1 MIARTIRRTSS
12 AFTVAAM
19 IAVAGLALPSVSWA
33 QDSKPAESGAK
44 AASETDLLK
53 DFIHFTRIARYDVA
67 AQVGS
72 ELLGRGIKPKDFV
85 SMVDGAGEQARF
97 DETVG
102 RAMRVGSL
110 EPIAGAM
117 YKLYES
123 GRLAAARDPGEI
135 AENIKKLT
143 GTVQGRIRA
152 STRLKAAGEYAMP
165 QLLNALMDRDNPALR
180 SEAQRVLVE
189 IGSQSVIPLATAMV
203 HSEPAQAE
211 RLADVLGLIGHRAAL
226 PFLADLKTSSTVAN
240 VKASTERAMNRIDPG
255 SVNAGVADLYL
266 GLAERYYGQSRDVTS
281 FGGEDF
287 QLLWSYNPSSG
298 LNMTG
303 IRTAVY
309 HEAMAMAL
317 AERALT
323 IDAGNQQAL
332 GLWLASNL
340 RREIQTPQG
349 YENPAYAADRRDAM
363 YFAVA
368 AGAGPSQA
376 VLARAVD
383 AKDTMLARKAIGA
396 IERTAG
402 SGALTAKTG
411 DRSPL
416 VEALTYPNRRVQ
428 YEAALALGASQPSA
442 PFAGSE
448 RVVPTLAA
456 TIREASAK
464 YAGIIARDNE
474 QYQAIRK
481 ILEQDG
487 YTVLSRGSSLTELDG
502 AIAEV
507 PAVDLLVAVDPNAT
521 EVPALITSIRG
532 TTRTAATPLLAL
544 TTAESYPDL
553 RRRYE
558 TETNVTVRPLAT
570 APEAISKAANDL
582 VLAASGGPI
591 ASDEAQAYAARS
603 LAVLRD
609 LAVSRNTALPVEEA
623 VMPLI
628 KSLTESTGATKM
640 SVAEVLSLIGQ
651 QRAQVSLMD
660 AALNASGSERIDLMN
675 KVASSAKRFGNQLED
690 RQVRRVV
697 EMAKGSDATEST
709 AAAALAGALNLPNA
723 DLIQFILGGRS
734 HAAK

>member
-1 MIARTIRRTSS
+1 
-12 AFTVAAM
+12 
-19 IAVAGLALPSVSWA
+19 
-33 QDSKPAESGAK
+33 
-44 AASETDLLK
+44 
-53 DFIHFTRIARYDVA
+53 
-67 AQVGS
+67 
-72 ELLGRGIKPKDFV
+72 
-85 SMVDGAGEQARF
+85 
-97 DETVG
+97 
-102 RAMRVGSL
+102 
-110 EPIAGAM
+110 
-117 YKLYES
+117 
-123 GRLAAARDPGEI
+123 
-135 AENIKKLT
+135 
-143 GTVQGRIRA
+143 
-152 STRLKAAGEYAMP
+152 
-165 QLLNALMDRDNPALR
+165 
-180 SEAQRVLVE
+180 
-189 IGSQSVIPLATAMV
+189 
-203 HSEPAQAE
+203 
-211 RLADVLGLIGHRAAL
+211 
-226 PFLADLKTSSTVAN
+226 
-240 VKASTERAMNRIDPG
+240 
-255 SVNAGVADLYL
+255 
-266 GLAERYYGQSRDVTS
+266 
-281 FGGEDF
+281 
-287 QLLWSYNPSSG
+287 
-298 LNMTG
+298 MTG
-303 IRTAVY
+303 IRTPVY
-309 HEAMAMAL
+309 HEAMAMSL

-340 RREIQTPQG
+340 RREIHTPQG

-383 AKDTMLARKAIGA
+383 AKDTMLARKAISA

-502 AIAEV
+502 PIA
-507 PAVDLLVAVDPNAT
+507 

-544 TTAESYPDL
+544 TTAESYPEL

-628 KSLTESTGATKM
+628 KSLTESTGTTKM
-640 SVAEVLSLIGQ
+640 NVAEVLSLIGQ

-660 AALNASGSERIDLMN
+660 AALNASGSDRIDLMS
-675 KVASSAKRFGNQLED
+675 KVAGSAKRFGNQLEE

-697 EMAKGSDATEST
+697 EMAKGSDAAEST

>member
-1 MIARTIRRTSS
+1 MIARTIRRSGS
-12 AFTVAAM
+12 ILSVAAL
-19 IAVAGLALPSVSWA
+19 IAGAGLALPTLAWA
-33 QDSKPAESGAK
+33 QDAKPAESGAK
-44 AASETDLLK
+44 AASDNDLLK
-53 DFIHFTRIARYDVA
+53 DFVHFTRIARYDVA
-67 AQVGS
+67 AQVGA
-72 ELLGRGIKPKDFV
+72 ELLGRGIKPQDFV
-85 SMVDGAGEQARF
+85 KLVDGSGESQRF

-110 EPIAGAM
+110 EPIAGGL

-123 GRLAAARDPGEI
+123 GRLAAARDPNEI
-135 AENIKKLT
+135 ADNIKKLT

-152 STRLKAAGEYAMP
+152 ATRLKAAGEYAMP
-165 QLLNALMDRDNPALR
+165 QLLGALMDRDNPALR

-203 HSEPAQAE
+203 ASEPAQAE
-211 RLADVLGLIGHRAAL
+211 RLADVLGLIGHRSAL
-226 PFLADLKTSSTVAN
+226 PFLADVRTMSTVAN
-240 VKASTERAMNRIDPG
+240 VKSAAERAMNRIDAA
-255 SVNAGVADLYL
+255 SVKAGVADLYMS
-266 GLAERYYGQSRDVTS
+266 LAERYYGQSRDVTS
-281 FGGEDF
+281 FTGEEY
-287 QLLWSYNPSSG
+287 QLLWAYNPSSG

-303 IRTAVY
+303 IRTPVY
-309 HEAMAMAL
+309 HEAMAMRL

-340 RREIQTPQG
+340 RREIQQPQG
-349 YENPAYAADRRDAM
+349 YENPAYAADRRDAT

-368 AGAGPSQA
+368 AGAGPTQS

-383 AKDTMLARKAIGA
+383 AKDTMLARKAISA

-456 TIREASAK
+456 TIREASSK
-464 YAGIIARDNE
+464 YAGVIARDAE

-487 YTVLSRGSSLTELDG
+487 YTVLARGGSLTDLEG

-507 PAVDLLVAVDPNAT
+507 PAVDLLVAVDPNPAD
-521 EVPALITSIRG
+521 VPALITQVRG

-558 TETNVTVRPLAT
+558 SESNVTVRPLAT
-570 APEAISKAANDL
+570 SPEAVSKAANDL

-603 LAVLRD
+603 LSVLRD

-623 VMPLI
+623 VVPLI
-628 KSLTESTGATKM
+628 KSLTDSTGATKM
-640 SVAEVLSLIGQ
+640 AVAEVLSLIGQ
-651 QRAQVSLMD
+651 QRAQVALMD
-660 AALNASGSERIDLMN
+660 AALSATGSDRIAMIA
-675 KVASSAKRFGNQLED
+675 KVASSAKRFGNQLEE

-697 EMAKGSDATEST
+697 EMAKGADAAEST
-709 AAAALAGALNLPNA
+709 AAAALAGALSLPNA
-723 DLIQFILGGRS
+723 DLIQFILGGRAQAS
-734 HAAK
+734 K